1 MSYRVKWLIKGRD
14 DSIAD
19 PVNYPRVFEA
29 ENFAISVL
37 RYNPTDLWIEDE
49 KGRRMVEKHA
59 IVNHHR
65 HRGRKS

>member
-1 MSYRVKWLIKGRD
+1 MPYRVKWLIQGRG
-14 DSIAD
+14 DSIVD

-29 ENFAISVL
+29 QNFAISVL

-49 KGRRMVEKHA
+49 NGRRTVEKQT

-65 HRGRKS
+65 RRGRK